1 MSVESNDRMIAI
13 QKRIEANKKK
23 AEAEAEKNKP
33 VIANNTP
40 TAPVKNVTPSVVTKP
55 QIFDPDLGPKKTTPT
70 TTTTTTTTTNTTVDA
85 LTNTNILLR
94 KEVETLTNEKKSLGE
109 ANYQLDLKNLELD
122 EKLFKLQDVNTKLG
136 DELTKQAMDRTRELK
151 VATEEIK
158 QLNMAVLAKVD
169 PIVHRTLQDEF
180 KLKEK
185 TVQRLMGENMGL
197 EDELKKLKTANN
209 STLQAEN
216 DVLKKQVTQAE
227 AYRKIAED
235 AYDLKE
241 IELAK
246 MKNTAHA
253 LQTKAT
259 VQETRANH
267 AEAKLVKYEKL
278 VTVIE
283 NEVTAG
289 NIVSKKFYDDEKKK
303 HLAAS
308 LQQDMSTLDTIF
320 NRGQISFALDAG
332 VVKSRHHME
341 LSFSNGAMATPL
353 AMTIKEFV
361 KIGDPEKSGTD
372 NLIATKFNK
381 LGAIHYESA
390 PEEIRRNTI
399 TGTGE
404 MKLKLIDSET
414 DNTVFEE
421 TYDYSIDRTGGEE
434 RTYAL
439 RGDKVRL
446 HVNNIGNDLFALKMI
461 AISV

>member
-1 MSVESNDRMIAI
+1 MSDLQEKARLA
-13 QKRIEANKKK
+13 KEALLAKK
-23 AEAEAEKNKP
+23 AQSSQNGTP
-33 VIANNTP
+33 VQPVVVTRAQSKQNGTP
-40 TAPVKNVTPSVVTKP
+40 VQPVVTPVVVTKP
-55 QIFDPDLGPKKTTPT
+55 PVPSSNIFSPDLTK
-70 TTTTTTTTTNTTVDA
+70 DA
-85 LTNTNILLR
+85 GTLT
-94 KEVETLTNEKKSLGE
+94 KELQAARDEIRDLKAEVGRRVELDKYETLMQEYKDQNKLL
-109 ANYQLDLKNLELD
+109 NDLEGDKMDLQG
-122 EKLFKLQDVNTKLG
+122 KL
-136 DELTKQAMDRTRELK
+136 
-151 VATEEIK
+151 VA
-158 QLNMAVLAKVD
+158 
-169 PIVHRTLQDEF
+169 
-180 KLKEK
+180 
-185 TVQRLMGENMGL
+185 
-197 EDELKKLKTANN
+197 LKKAN
-209 STLQAEN
+209 SSSLQVEN
-216 DVLKKQVTQAE
+216 DVLKKQVIQAE
-227 AYRKIAED
+227 AYRKRAED

-241 IELAK
+241 NELAK
-246 MKNTAHA
+246 MKNTAH
-253 LQTKAT
+253 QFIQKAT
-259 VQETRANH
+259 IEETRAKR
-267 AEAKLVKYEKL
+267 AEAKLVKYEEL
-278 VTVIE
+278 VNAIDTQ
-283 NEVTAG
+283 VTIG
-289 NIVSKKFYDDEKKK
+289 NIVSKKFYEDNKKK